1 MHIVPIEFSMEVEAL
16 LTTEELPSFD
26 LMNSYNVKLFGF
38 ESDDNLAGIIGI
50 ELYENIGLLRSLVVR
65 SDLRN
70 TGNGKALVAKA
81 ESWALK
87 NDISHLYLLTT
98 SAVEFF
104 TKLNYELTQRD
115 KAPLS
120 IASTSQFSSL
130 CPSSAIFMHKDL
142 IAEEL
147 INK

>member
-1 MHIVPIEFSMEVEAL
+1 MHIVPIEFSKEVEAL

-26 LMNSYNVKLFGF
+26 LMNSDNVKLFGF
-38 ESDDNLAGIIGI
+38 ELDDNLAGLIGI
-50 ELYENIGLLRSLVVR
+50 ELYENVGLLRSLVVR

-70 TGNGKALVAKA
+70 AGNGKALVAKA
-81 ESWALK
+81 ESWALN

-98 SAVEFF
+98 TAVDFF

>member
-1 MHIVPIEFSMEVEAL
+1 MHIVPIEFSKEVEAL
-16 LTTEELPSFD
+16 LTREKLPSFD
-26 LMNSYNVKLFGF
+26 LMNSDNVKLFGF
-38 ESDDNLAGIIGI
+38 DSSDNIAGIIGI
-50 ELYENIGLLRSLVVR
+50 ELYENVGLLRSLVVR

-87 NDISHLYLLTT
+87 NDVSHLYLLTT
-98 SAVEFF
+98 TAVEFF

-120 IASTSQFSSL
+120 IASTS
-130 CPSSAIFMHKDL
+130 
-142 IAEEL
+142 
-147 INK
+147 